1 MASISI
7 IYQLVILYVAEARHI
22 FLCQKMS
29 LITSISRQ
37 QQKMLAKAKYSEGED
52 VFEPAMN
59 LTETGVVL
67 SFENAGVIVSFEN
80 A

>member
-1 MASISI
+1 
-7 IYQLVILYVAEARHI
+7 
-22 FLCQKMS
+22 MS
-29 LITSISRQ
+29 LMTSISRQ

>member
-1 MASISI
+1 
-7 IYQLVILYVAEARHI
+7 
-22 FLCQKMS
+22 
-29 LITSISRQ
+29 
-37 QQKMLAKAKYSEGED
+37 MLAKAKYSEGED